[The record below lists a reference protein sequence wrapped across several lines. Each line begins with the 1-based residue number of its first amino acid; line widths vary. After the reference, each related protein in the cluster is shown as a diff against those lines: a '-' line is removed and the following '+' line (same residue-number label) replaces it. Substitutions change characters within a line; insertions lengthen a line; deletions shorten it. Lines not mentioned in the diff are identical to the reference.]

1 MAIQT
6 SETTVGGRV
15 FSIETGRVAEQA
27 GGAVIVRYGDTVV
40 LGTATGSASPR
51 EGIDFFPLT
60 VDVEERMYAV
70 GKIPGGFIKREGRP
84 TEHSILAARLT
95 DRPLRP
101 LFPKGYRND
110 VHVVITVLSADREND
125 PDVIGITAA
134 SAALTLS
141 DIPFAGPVGAVRVGY
156 VNDQIVINPTESEL
170 VGSQLDLVV
179 AGTADAVMMVEAG
192 AKELPEETVIE
203 AIRKGHE
210 AIQLLIKAQ
219 LDLQQ
224 KAGKPKRPFTAPQPD
239 AEMTKA
245 VHDYVTPRFAAA
257 VNKTVKAER
266 EAALAE
272 VQVGMLAELGE
283 KYPDRQKEINGF
295 YDSELKKFV
304 RGQILDKSLRPDGR
318 GPTDIRPISC
328 EAGLLPR
335 AHGSALF
342 TRGQTQ
348 ALSIVTLGSPGES
361 QTIEGLNVDESKRYI
376 HHYNFPS
383 FSTGETRSSRGPGRR
398 EIGHGALAERA
409 LLAVIPDQTIFPYT
423 IRVVSEILSS
433 NGSTSMASVC
443 GSTLS
448 LMDAG
453 VPIAAPVA
461 GVAMGLITESGDAIT
476 GKYKVLTDIQGL
488 EDAMGDM
495 DFKVAGTADGI
506 TALQMDIKVKGL
518 TTEVLVQA
526 LEQAREARMFIM
538 DKMLQALPEP
548 REELSPYAPRIQSI
562 KINPDKIGVVIGPG
576 GKTIRR
582 IQDETGAKIDIDEDG
597 LVHIA
602 SASPEGMERAV
613 NAVRALTE
621 EVELGKIYTGVVRR
635 LVDFGAFVE
644 ILPGKEG
651 LVRTS
656 NLADYFVS
664 RPEEVVQV
672 GDEITV
678 MVIEVDPQGRINL
691 SRRAALSGEMPSA
704 EELEAERAQRGPG
717 RGGPGGGRGGPGG
730 GRGGYSGGY
739 PDRGRGPGGPGGGGR
754 GPGGGRPPQGG
765 GPRSYDRA

>member
-1 MAIQT
+1 
-6 SETTVGGRV
+6 
-15 FSIETGRVAEQA
+15 VAEQA
-27 GGAVIVRYGDTVV
+27 GGAVLVRYGDTVV
-40 LGTATGSASPR
+40 LGTATGAATAR
-51 EGIDFFPLT
+51 EGVDFFPLT

-101 LFPKGYRND
+101 LFPKGYHND
-110 VHVVITVLSADREND
+110 VHVVITVLSSDREND
-125 PDVIGITAA
+125 SDVLGINAA

-141 DIPFAGPVGAVRVGY
+141 EIPFAGPIGAVRVGY
-156 VNDQIVINPTESEL
+156 LNDQVVINPTETEL
-170 VGSQLDLVV
+170 KDSLLDLVV
-179 AGTADAVMMVEAG
+179 AGSAEAVMMVEAG
-192 AKELPEETVIE
+192 ARELPEATVIE

-210 AIQLLIKAQ
+210 AIQLIIKAQ
-219 LDLQQ
+219 LELQQ
-224 KAGKPKRPFTAPQPD
+224 KAGKPKLPFTPPEKD
-239 AEMTKA
+239 AELVAA
-245 VHDYVTPRFAAA
+245 VHDFVTPRFAAA
-257 VNKTVKAER
+257 VNHTIKAER
-266 EAALAE
+266 DAALDE
-272 VQVGMLAELGE
+272 VHSALFAELGE
-283 KYPDRQKEINGF
+283 KYADHTKEIGAL

-304 RGQILDKSLRPDGR
+304 RSQILEKGLRPDGR
-318 GPTDIRPISC
+318 GPKDIRPITC
-328 EAGLLPR
+328 EVSLLPR

-361 QTIEGLNVDESKRYI
+361 QSVDGLGADDSKRYI

-409 LLAVIPDQTIFPYT
+409 LLAVIPSQDIFPYT

-461 GVAMGLITESGDAIT
+461 GVAMGLITESGDAIS
-476 GKYKVLTDIQGL
+476 GKYQVLTDIQGL

-495 DFKVAGTADGI
+495 DFKVAGTADGV

-518 TTEVLVQA
+518 TTQV
-526 LEQAREARMFIM
+526 LEQALAQAHEARMFIM
-538 DKMLQALPEP
+538 DKMLQALSEP
-548 REELSPYAPRIQSI
+548 REDLSPWAPRIQSI

-582 IQDETGAKIDIDEDG
+582 IQDETGAKIDIDEEG
-597 LVHIA
+597 IVHI
-602 SASPEGMERAV
+602 SSSSPEGMDRAV

-621 EVELGKIYTGVVRR
+621 EVEVGKIYTGVVRR

-651 LVRTS
+651 LVRTA
-656 NLADYFVS
+656 NLSDHFVS
-664 RPEEVVQV
+664 RPEEEVQA
-672 GDEITV
+672 GDEINV
-678 MVIEVDPQGRINL
+678 MVIEVDQQGRINL
-691 SRRAALSGEMPSA
+691 SRRAALSGEMPTA
-704 EELEAERAQRGPG
+704 EELEAERQARGPSRGGPGGPG
-717 RGGPGGGRGGPGG
+717 RGGPGGPGRGGPYGG
-730 GRGGYSGGY
+730 GGYA
-739 PDRGRGPGGPGGGGR
+739 DRGRGPSGSGGPGRGPSGGR
-754 GPGGGRPPQGG
+754 GPQGG
-765 GPRSYDRA
+765 TPRSYGRA